1 MKCLFIMNRLCC
13 ILMRRI
19 FFFKHRYYIYFKIK
33 ENEEI
38 NGSNNSKIY
47 ESIYI
52 NPNVT
57 TLYIF

>member
-1 MKCLFIMNRLCC
+1 MDYVVS

-38 NGSNNSKIY
+38 NGSSNSKIY
-47 ESIYI
+47 DCMKVYI
-52 NPNVT
+52 
-57 TLYIF
+57 